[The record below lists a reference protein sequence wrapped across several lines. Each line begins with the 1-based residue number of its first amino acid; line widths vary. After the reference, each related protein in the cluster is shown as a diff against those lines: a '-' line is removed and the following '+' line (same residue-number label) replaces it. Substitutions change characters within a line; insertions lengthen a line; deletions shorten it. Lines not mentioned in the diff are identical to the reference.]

1 MIQGKSQNPS
11 LISENSVLA
20 VFFKK
25 PLSCTIHYPYQ
36 YYQYGVLI
44 VGEGHTQRSVSFMT
58 KPHLGNLHHGQAIG
72 NAVFEKREP
81 PGVSSP
87 GPSPNWGDALPLS

>member
-1 MIQGKSQNPS
+1 MGD
-11 LISENSVLA
+11 
-20 VFFKK
+20 
-25 PLSCTIHYPYQ
+25 
-36 YYQYGVLI
+36 GR
-44 VGEGHTQRSVSFMT
+44 TQRSVSFMT

-87 GPSPNWGDALPLS
+87 GPSPNWGAALPLS